1 VIGEQS
7 NINYHGLEII
17 DENEHDD
24 EELELTV
31 RQADSQIPQTF
42 TNPVN

>member
-1 VIGEQS
+1 MIGEQP

-24 EELELTV
+24 EEAELTV
-31 RQADSQIPQTF
+31 RQTNSLIPQII
-42 TNPVN
+42 TNPGN